1 MLLAQKP
8 ESKIK
13 ILNSLKEKLIL
24 NGLTK
29 IAEPVYYDEL
39 TKILNSRKDLVSDKL
54 AKQIEAYN
62 KNKNKIN
69 AEFDNNYI
77 YSSELKKLLNKK
89 IIKKDKKKIIKL
101 LSNFDKKIRNKEYKL
116 NNKDIALI
124 NLLKRAKIDL
134 PGSVS
139 KFIYNEKIYIPN
151 EIFNALEKKSND
163 EALLKTLIF
172 ISNLDENN
180 NNYTRDIFMNHP
192 LTLDKKYRKQLKF
205 AKYLELKKLI

>member
-39 TKILNSRKDLVSDKL
+39 TKILNTRKDLVSDKL

-101 LSNFDKKIRNKEYKL
+101 LSNFD
-116 NNKDIALI
+116 
-124 NLLKRAKIDL
+124 
-134 PGSVS
+134 S
-139 KFIYNEKIYIPN
+139 KFWEM
-151 EIFNALEKKSND
+151 
-163 EALLKTLIF
+163 
-172 ISNLDENN
+172 
-180 NNYTRDIFMNHP
+180 R
-192 LTLDKKYRKQLKF
+192 
-205 AKYLELKKLI
+205 